1 MAVLKLVLVKSR
13 KMFSMAEIPT
23 NSFLS
28 HNGYGSCLTN
38 NQGDSQFQQQQCGV
52 SNPTLLTHPQVMPLT
67 VRISHLNLRLMKL
80 LQTKAKNQV
89 HELQNFYY
97 LKSAELESDRFG
109 SLNSTN
115 GNHWMQ
121 TSTNDYFD
129 QQHHYFIKRIEQS
142 LTLIEE
148 QLNASK
154 KHTKE
159 STTVVTLPTPPLAKT
174 SPINPV
180 ALRILTNWYERNSEH
195 PYPSYE
201 TAEVMAKAGN
211 ITVEQVK
218 KWFANRRLRLGDTKH
233 ITDIAKRRKRART
246 VSTDDLFLEGSI
258 PSE

>member
-1 MAVLKLVLVKSR
+1 MAGNPTTSVLSY
-13 KMFSMAEIPT
+13 
-23 NSFLS
+23 NS
-28 HNGYGSCLTN
+28 YGSYLAN
-38 NQGDSQFQQQQCGV
+38 SQTQQYAVPTPATQTQQ
-52 SNPTLLTHPQVMPLT
+52 QVMPLT

-80 LQTKAKNQV
+80 LRTKARHQV
-89 HELQNFYY
+89 HELQNYYY
-97 LKSAELESDRFG
+97 LKSAELESDRLG

-129 QQHHYFIKRIEQS
+129 QSHHHLINRIEHS
-142 LTLIEE
+142 LALIEGP
-148 QLNASK
+148 QLASK
-154 KHTKE
+154 KNVNELTTDDQRPMPPPVKA
-159 STTVVTLPTPPLAKT
+159 ST
-174 SPINPV
+174 INPV

-233 ITDIAKRRKRART
+233 ITVIAKRRKRART
-246 VSTDDLFLEGSI
+246 VSKDDLFLEGSI